1 MAGEGL
7 ARLTYPAPT
16 ARRFAGLPAF
26 ADCTEVASMSVL
38 RNCLLAARKVVL
50 GVAVVGL
57 LGGAGWGIW
66 HWRAGAERQVRFR
79 TEKVTRGRVAALINA
94 SGTVVPEEVVD
105 VGAQVAGKI
114 LAFGADLDESRKTI
128 DYRSRVEEGTV
139 LVRIDDSLYAPEVGI
154 ARAEVAVAE
163 ADILRCKADLDAAR
177 ARLQQATR
185 DMQRAKRA

>member
-66 HWRAGAERQVRFR
+66 PWRAGAERQIRFR

-114 LAFGADLDESRKTI
+114 LAFGPDLDDSGKTI
-128 DYRSRVEEGTV
+128 DYRSRVKKGTLLAV
-139 LVRIDDSLYAPEVGI
+139 IDKSLYAPDVEV
-154 ARAEVAVAE
+154 ARADVSSA
-163 ADILRCKADLDAAR
+163 KADLAVS
-177 ARLQQATR
+177 
-185 DMQRAKRA
+185 